1 MLQIWTYQDA
11 MGVQRF
17 GAMTGFSDFGGT
29 DVPYR
34 FHRLGNDGR
43 VIEYPNGG
51 HMLDVVSG
59 SRLKAARRV
68 GAIAPGDAFASVT
81 VQIRG
86 VKGTGHA
93 LLTAARW
100 DSLSPCGRVF
110 AIHDARRDLTGG
122 RPFDIL
128 RVTRTSH
135 P

>member
-17 GAMTGFSDFGGT
+17 GAMIGFSDFGGT

-43 VIEYPNGG
+43 VIEFPNGG
-51 HMLDVVSG
+51 RMLDVVSG
-59 SRLKAARRV
+59 ARLQAARRV

-86 VKGTGHA
+86 ANGTGHA
-93 LLTAARW
+93 LVPAASW
-100 DSLSPCGRVF
+100 DTLSPSGRVL
-110 AIHDARRDLTGG
+110 AIHDARRDLTRG

-128 RVTRTSH
+128 GVFRT
-135 P
+135 